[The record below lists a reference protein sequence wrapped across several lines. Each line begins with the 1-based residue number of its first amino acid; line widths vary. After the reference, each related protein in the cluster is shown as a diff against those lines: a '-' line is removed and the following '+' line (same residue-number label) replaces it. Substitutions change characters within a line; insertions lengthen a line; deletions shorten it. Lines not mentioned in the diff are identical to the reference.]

1 MGTILGGWN
10 MGSGI
15 IWLLVQVDDNDDYNG
30 LFLVLYDE
38 LFFSKS
44 KENYEI

>member
-1 MGTILGGWN
+1 MGVGGCW
-10 MGSGI
+10 
-15 IWLLVQVDDNDDYNG
+15 VQVDDNDDYNG

-44 KENYEI
+44 NQKKKKIMKFDE